1 MKFIYNLV
9 SNFATWLIPILLI
22 VFSFTLN
29 LTNSDLHK
37 QTLKNSDFYSK
48 ISNELQGDQLE
59 SDQIKSGFGSILFSA
74 VLKDLATP
82 GWIQNLTEKN
92 IDNITGWLKGDQSD
106 LALYVPSKE
115 IEVSA
120 TKNIDSQTKEATEK
134 FGDQIEVCNTDQE
147 NALKRE
153 GLNLDQSFC
162 LPESVKSGQQ
172 TLTEFLE
179 LKAQDTQN
187 SEFLDQLVRNNTL
200 NPFNDTIK
208 ATDLS
213 DQNPF
218 RKNFYENLNRIR
230 SGYIQLYSLS
240 WTLPVASLALFVISM
255 LAAKLAERNLW
266 REARRF
272 LWQSATGTL
281 VAIALLILMLGGSAY
296 LTSFLQNALF
306 QGFGSDQLVSL
317 IALEVVKFTFNLS
330 SISFWIAIAS
340 LVVFGVM
347 HFVNEKDLLATN
359 KEKNQKLKLKPET
372 PNPTPNSTFDGN
384 FKNVLLE
391 SQNQNST
398 PNNLNTSQND
408 LNRTAQPYTAPSFN
422 PAESPDFSTQSPK
435 SVLNN
440 PAATDQ
446 YQSPNHKP
454 ISLDELKNEA
464 SGNPQPK
471 PKIPG
476 F

>member
-9 SNFATWLIPILLI
+9 SNFATWIIPILLI
-22 VFSFTLN
+22 VFSFTIN
-29 LTNSDLHK
+29 LTNSQLHK
-37 QTLKNSDFYSK
+37 QTLKSSDFYSK

-92 IDNITGWLKGDQSD
+92 IDNITGWLKGDQSE

-134 FGDQIEVCNTDQE
+134 FGNQIEVCNTDQE

-162 LPESVKSGQQ
+162 LPESVKNGQK
-172 TLTEFLE
+172 TLTEFLD

-187 SEFLDQLVRNNTL
+187 SQFLDQLVRNNTL
-200 NPFNDTIK
+200 NPFNDTLK

-218 RKNFYENLNRIR
+218 RKNFYENLNKIR

-240 WTLPVASLALFVISM
+240 WTLPVASLVLFAISM
-255 LAAKLAERNLW
+255 LSAKLAERNLW

-281 VAIALLILMLGGSAY
+281 VAIALLILMFGGSA
-296 LTSFLQNALF
+296 
-306 QGFGSDQLVSL
+306 
-317 IALEVVKFTFNLS
+317 
-330 SISFWIAIAS
+330 
-340 LVVFGVM
+340 
-347 HFVNEKDLLATN
+347 
-359 KEKNQKLKLKPET
+359 
-372 PNPTPNSTFDGN
+372 
-384 FKNVLLE
+384 
-391 SQNQNST
+391 
-398 PNNLNTSQND
+398 
-408 LNRTAQPYTAPSFN
+408 
-422 PAESPDFSTQSPK
+422 
-435 SVLNN
+435 
-440 PAATDQ
+440 
-446 YQSPNHKP
+446 
-454 ISLDELKNEA
+454 
-464 SGNPQPK
+464 
-471 PKIPG
+471 
-476 F
+476 